1 MRLSVRSLEAF
12 REIIRSG
19 SVTAAAEALELSQ
32 PSVSRLL
39 AGLERDLGFPIF
51 HRRKGRL
58 EPTPQAMLLYEEVDL
73 AITSLDRVN
82 AVARDLHAPDAGHLR
97 IVAPPTFAEGPLV
110 PLLASFMDSHPRVRV
125 KLDSRTRPTTL
136 DMVAGRAV
144 DCGFGKLPITHPG
157 IRNRPLVKT
166 ESVCAIALGHP
177 LLDMDTL
184 SPRELAGTDLIL
196 IGQGGETRARIET
209 AFRDA
214 RVTPRVRMETHNVGA
229 ACAFAA
235 KGIGVALVN
244 ELLAESYQHLG
255 IELRQFRPSI
265 PHEYVFMTSAGVRE
279 TPVTNAFYEHC
290 RQAMSGDGR
299 TRKATGDA
307 ATIRFQGP
315 LAQLVRASD
324 S

>member
-39 AGLERDLGFPIF
+39 AGLERELGFPIF

-82 AVARDLHAPDAGHLR
+82 AVARDLHSPDAGQLR
-97 IVAPPTFAEGPLV
+97 IVAPPSFAEGPLV
-110 PLLASFMDSHPRVRV
+110 PLLTSFMRDHPRVRV
-125 KLDSRTRPTTL
+125 KLDSRSRPTTL
-136 DMVAGRAV
+136 EMVAGRAV

-157 IRNRPLVKT
+157 IRHRPLVKT
-166 ESVCAIALGHP
+166 ESACAIAHGHP
-177 LLDMDTL
+177 LLEYDTL
-184 SPRELAGTDLIL
+184 GPKDLAGAELIL
-196 IGQGGETRARIET
+196 IGQGGETRVRIET
-209 AFRDA
+209 AFRDSG
-214 RVTPRVRMETHNVGA
+214 VQPRVRMETHNVGA

-235 KGIGVALVN
+235 QGIGVALVN
-244 ELLAESYQHLG
+244 ELLADAYRHLG

-265 PHEYVFMTSAGVRE
+265 PHEYVFMTSAGVQE
-279 TPVTNAFYEHC
+279 TPVTLAFYEHC
-290 RQAMSGDGR
+290 RAAMTRLDGTASAPSPR
-299 TRKATGDA
+299 SRSPRPRPRA
-307 ATIRFQGP
+307 
-315 LAQLVRASD
+315 VRG
-324 S
+324 